1 MKLEFSA
8 AVAVDDLSHRDILF
22 PTDNVNAGVN
32 TEVSL
37 FCTLIAFR
45 IMGAFHLYVSPLKVH
60 LARLQHLIGIECGL

>member
-8 AVAVDDLSHRDILF
+8 AAVDDLSHRDILF

-37 FCTLIAFR
+37 FCTLIALR
-45 IMGAFHLYVSPLKVH
+45 IRGAFRLYLSSSKVH
-60 LARLQHLIGIECGL
+60 LAGLKHLIGIESGL

>member
-8 AVAVDDLSHRDILF
+8 AAVDDLSHRDILF

-37 FCTLIAFR
+37 FCTLAAFR
-45 IMGAFHLYVSPLKVH
+45 IRGAFRLYLSSSKVH